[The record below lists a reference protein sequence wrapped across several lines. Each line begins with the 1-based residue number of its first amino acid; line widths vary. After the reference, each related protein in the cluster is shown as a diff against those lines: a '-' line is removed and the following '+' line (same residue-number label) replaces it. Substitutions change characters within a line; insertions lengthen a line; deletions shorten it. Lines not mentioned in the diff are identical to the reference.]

1 MSGALETLRH
11 GRMGD
16 VMQFNG
22 RSRVLRALILCAVAG
37 VGWGSRLEAASLL
50 TPGPAAL
57 VRRSV
62 EPFGLFAFAV
72 SGGSLHRKWFAL
84 RRQFDDDMVQLAL
97 CDGDRGGCVSP
108 AALKLLAIV
117 DAARARE
124 GRAQLGEI
132 NRSINLAI
140 RASSDLALHGTDD
153 VWSSP
158 LATFEAGA
166 GDCEDYAI
174 AKFAALRLAG
184 VPLNDLRIVVLR
196 NSASGEEHAV
206 TSVRLEGRWLML
218 DNMKM
223 AMVEDENV
231 RHFQPLFVLYQ
242 GAVMKYV
249 DDQIV
254 VAPSSPAATLGP
266 RAEAN

>member
-1 MSGALETLRH
+1 MS
-11 GRMGD
+11 
-16 VMQFNG
+16 NG
-22 RSRVLRALILCAVAG
+22 RSRVLRAVFLCAVASL
-37 VGWGSRLEAASLL
+37 GWGSRLDAASLL
-50 TPGPAAL
+50 SPGPAAL
-57 VRRSV
+57 ARKSA

-72 SGGSLHRKWFAL
+72 SGGDLHRKWFAL
-84 RRQFDDDMVQLAL
+84 RQQFDADMVQLAL
-97 CDGDRGGCVSP
+97 CDGDREGCVSP

-117 DAARARE
+117 DAARARD
-124 GRAQLGEI
+124 GRARLGEI
-132 NRSINLAI
+132 NRSVNLAI
-140 RASSDLALHGTDD
+140 RASSDLARLGIED

-196 NSASGEEHAV
+196 NAVSSEEHAV
-206 TSVRLEGRWLML
+206 ASVRLDGHWLML

-223 AMVEDENV
+223 AMVEDEDV

-254 VAPSSPAATLGP
+254 AAPATPAGLGP